1 MSQTFKAAADA
12 IFEPQK
18 IILKPGEQYAAA
30 HRNWQGV
37 PAIERA
43 SNGRLWATWYTGGL
57 KEDND
62 TYALLVT
69 SEDDGQ
75 TWSDPVAVID
85 PPGMIRAWDP
95 NLWHDPTGKL
105 WWSWTQTCPMP
116 GEAWDGRGGVWVA
129 TTDDATP
136 ANPTWS
142 TPVRIADGVALNKP
156 IVTSDDTWLWPVTLW
171 WMFEQFTEL
180 DPKRKPGVIASTDQ
194 GKTWDWR
201 GGAKMLEAR
210 VFDEPMIVELA
221 DKTLWMLLRT
231 RSGISESFSMDGGI
245 SWSDSRPSRFASPS
259 SRFHLRRLKS
269 GRLLLINHLGNKEK
283 ERTHLTAMLSE
294 DDGNTWPHRLLLDE
308 RDVVSY
314 PDMVEDDQGMLRII
328 YDRHRYVEKEVLMAK
343 VTEADIIAGAAK
355 SPNARLKML
364 INKAGDASSTSA

>member
-1 MSQTFKAAADA
+1 MTQEFKPAQNA
-12 IFEPQK
+12 IFEPQE
-18 IILKPGEQYAAA
+18 IITSLAHHHGAAQ
-30 HRNWQGV
+30 RNWQGV

-57 KEDND
+57 REDND
-62 TYALLVT
+62 TFVLLVT
-69 SEDDGQ
+69 SDDDGQ
-75 TWSDPVAVID
+75 TWSDPVGIID

-95 NLWHDPTGKL
+95 NLWLDPTGKL

-129 TTDDATP
+129 TTDDPTSAR
-136 ANPTWS
+136 PTWS
-142 TPVRIADGVALNKP
+142 TPRRIADGVALNKP
-156 IVTSDDTWLWPVTLW
+156 IITSDGTWLWPVTLW
-171 WMFEQFTEL
+171 WMFEQYTEL
-180 DPKRKPGVIASTDQ
+180 NHKRKPGVIASTDQ
-194 GKTWDWR
+194 GKTWEWR
-201 GGAKMLEAR
+201 GGAVLDNR

-231 RSGISESFSMDGGI
+231 RTGISESFSMDGGI

-294 DDGNTWPHRLLLDE
+294 DDGNTWPHRLLLDDRE
-308 RDVVSY
+308 KVSY

-343 VTEADIIAGAAK
+343 ITEADIMAGTLQ
-355 SPNARLKML
+355 SSESSLRML
-364 INKAGDASSTSA
+364 INKAGKNNNATA